1 MSSATR
7 QPDRAAERF
16 LVQRERILDAAQQC
30 FIDYGFHAAGMALI
44 AQKAQISQG
53 LVYRYFENKHALIM
67 AIVQRELIE
76 AKASIR
82 AMRKATDLVEA
93 AFNTFNQWRTA
104 DKRLMNA
111 ALLMEMS
118 AEASRNPALAES
130 LRQSDKEIRMEIT
143 AWLCEAFS
151 DLGKELAPA
160 LPETRAIALQ
170 CFMEGLAVRALREPD
185 IEPDKLRQAIAC
197 FMRGLIPMTSKPN

>member
-1 MSSATR
+1 MSSVTR
-7 QPDRAAERF
+7 LPDKTAERF
-16 LVQRERILDAAQQC
+16 LAQRERILDAAQQC

-82 AMRKATDLVEA
+82 AMRAASDLEGA
-93 AFNTFNQWRTA
+93 AFDTFDQWRTA

-118 AEASRNPALAES
+118 AEASRHSTFAEA
-130 LRQSDKEIRMEIT
+130 LRQSDKEIRAEIV
-143 AWLCEAFS
+143 AWLGEQFGDS
-151 DLGKELAPA
+151 REELAPP
-160 LPETRAIALQ
+160 LPEARAIALQ

-185 IEPDKLRQAIAC
+185 IDPERLKQAIAC
-197 FMRGLIPMTSKPN
+197 FMQGVIRMTAERS